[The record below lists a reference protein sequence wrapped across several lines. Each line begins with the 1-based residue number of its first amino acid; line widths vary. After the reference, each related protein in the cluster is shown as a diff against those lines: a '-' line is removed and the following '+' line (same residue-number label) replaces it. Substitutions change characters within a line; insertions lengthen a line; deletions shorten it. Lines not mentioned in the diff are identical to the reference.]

1 MVERVITGKD
11 KKSRGA
17 EVRVHKKGHRSTL
30 LRRPV
35 QWLYPI
41 EASCYTTLP
50 SATPVL
56 EDVSFNP
63 ESSVVDDTVCPD
75 SDRDEE
81 HQVNE
86 SPSLKRSRRATAQEA
101 RDRIIACNEQ
111 Q

>member
-1 MVERVITGKD
+1 MRILELGVVERVITGKD
-11 KKSRGA
+11 EKSRGA

-35 QWLYPI
+35 QRLYPI
-41 EASCYTTLP
+41 EGSCHSTLP

-56 EDVSFNP
+56 EDLSLNP
-63 ESSVVDDTVCPD
+63 ESSVFDDTVVRPN

-86 SPSLKRSRRATAQEA
+86 LPPLSRS
-101 RDRIIACNEQ
+101 
-111 Q
+111 